1 MMLPIGRV
9 SFKARAIAPLRP
21 PPRTHLSL
29 EKDSPASRSVQP
41 PSIGSVV
48 ALSKAH
54 FRSSGR
60 TPLNAGVCVT
70 LPLFV
75 AMSVVLPTEGD
86 RLAIE
91 GEEPV
96 IGNGHSMGVS
106 GQVLQQVIGTAEG
119 CIGPGTATGDRD
131 RGRVLWRRRPTL
143 SCTLV
148 PRRRGTGSSGRD
160 RRVRRRRRVFRRGII
175 V

>member
-119 CIGPGTATGDRD
+119 CFGVDD
-131 RGRVLWRRRPTL
+131 PTL

>member
-1 MMLPIGRV
+1 MLPIGRV

-119 CIGPGTATGDRD
+119 CFGVDDPLFLAHWFHEGEEPVPAGEIGEFAGEDEF
-131 RGRVLWRRRPTL
+131 
-143 SCTLV
+143 
-148 PRRRGTGSSGRD
+148 SGAE
-160 RRVRRRRRVFRRGII
+160 
-175 V
+175 